1 MCEPVTV
8 LIDGMCV
15 PFDKDI
21 VVEQVEGHSVLVS
34 WEAPKYEGTE
44 LAGYN
49 VFRGSE
55 QLNADIITELSYL
68 DKDLEPNYWYFYQV
82 EVVYNDCEDTLK
94 SNIAPI
100 AIVSIA
106 EISAGSM
113 VQIYPNPTRGEL
125 IIESGEL
132 RVERVDIFDVF
143 GRKVFEQKVTS
154 PDPSKG
160 EESPFSFGEG
170 QRMRFDL
177 TVLPSGVYFIKVETE
192 NGSVIRKLVV
202 E

>member
-1 MCEPVTV
+1 
-8 LIDGMCV
+8 MCV

-55 QLNADIITELSYL
+55 KLNADIITELNYL

-82 EVVYNDCEDTLK
+82 EIVYNDCEDTLK
-94 SNIAPI
+94 SNIASI
-100 AIVSIA
+100 AIVSIND
-106 EISAGSM
+106 ISTGSM

-125 IIESGEL
+125 IIEVAGQARNDGEL
-132 RVERVDIFDVF
+132 RIENVEIYDVF
-143 GRKVFEQKVTS
+143 GRKVFEQKENLTVLHS
-154 PDPSKG
+154 Y
-160 EESPFSFGEG
+160 
-170 QRMRFDL
+170 DL
-177 TVLPSGVYFIKVETE
+177 TVLPIGVYFIKVATE
-192 NGSVIRKLVV
+192 HGSVIRKVV
-202 E
+202 LTE